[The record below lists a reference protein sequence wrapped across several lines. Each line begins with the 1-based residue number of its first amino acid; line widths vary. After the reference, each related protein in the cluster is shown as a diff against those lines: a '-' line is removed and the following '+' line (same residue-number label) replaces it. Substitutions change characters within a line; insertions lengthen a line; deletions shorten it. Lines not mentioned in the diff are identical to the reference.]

1 MTNQNDSVVQYFTKD
16 DIALISLNRPH
27 QINAFNVQMRDELYE
42 VLSLFQ
48 RDTSVKVAIIKGN
61 GTKGFCAGADL
72 SEFGSAPSQ
81 IIAREIRWQRD
92 LWGLFLKIQKPII
105 AQLHGFVIG
114 SGIEIASFCDV
125 KIATKT
131 AKFSMPE
138 SSLGL
143 IPAAGGTQTL
153 PRSIGISNSLKM
165 LLTNLQIDAKTAKKN
180 GLINEFGAITKGLIG
195 PLPIAQGHPRIR
207 TLIRMSEIGIPTE
220 PIKIG
225 NSYIIFQLESLKKSK
240 LDDPMKL
247 ELSKQLFDQWLDEQ
261 VDLLVDSLKL
271 KYKSSITK
279 T

>member
-48 RDTSVKVAIIKGN
+48 RDISVKVAIIKGN

-180 GLINEFGAITKGLIG
+180 GLIDRIVDDEDLDQQVFLIAKQISNIEAGLAG
-195 PLPIAQGHPRIR
+195 SVRKLLRNSLDH
-207 TLIRMSEIGIPTE
+207 EIYTGIVE
-220 PIKIG
+220 EK
-225 NSYIIFQLESLKKSK
+225 FQSKKF
-240 LDDPMKL
+240 L
-247 ELSKQLFDQWLDEQ
+247 LS
-261 VDLLVDSLKL
+261 
-271 KYKSSITK
+271 
-279 T
+279 